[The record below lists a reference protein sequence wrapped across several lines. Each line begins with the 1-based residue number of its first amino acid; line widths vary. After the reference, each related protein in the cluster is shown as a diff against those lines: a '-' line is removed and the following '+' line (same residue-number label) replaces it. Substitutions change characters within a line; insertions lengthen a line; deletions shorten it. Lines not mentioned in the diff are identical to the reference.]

1 MIFYTLIP
9 HGNYPGLSPT
19 GQVVAVALAILFSG
33 VGAGIWFSF
42 GPGNKELV
50 DPWDHDDD

>member
-1 MIFYTLIP
+1 MIFSILNP

-19 GQVVAVALAILFSG
+19 GQVVALALAILFGG

-42 GPGNKELV
+42 GPGNKELL